1 MIDLL
6 SGLERSL
13 SLASDVSVKLR
24 GHVAQ
29 IETYM
34 EQAAKT
40 AQQGQVF
47 HSVIPQYTH
56 NSTTNVTGGVNESP
70 PPPRHVDTVDLP
82 SDADDIFPGDLD
94 LWNNDFTFEWP
105 SDHQIALQTDLTEN
119 WPFDFGGGMY
129 DFLGQGNVNLQDS
142 SSQGFL
148 NPLGDGA
155 NGPQGFTTIQGQT
168 GSSVTYEG

>member
-29 IETYM
+29 IESYM

-40 AQQGQVF
+40 AQQAQVF
-47 HSVIPQYTH
+47 HSVIPQFTQ
-56 NSTTNVTGGVNESP
+56 NSTATVAAGVPPALDPFDTGDVLSK
-70 PPPRHVDTVDLP
+70 TT
-82 SDADDIFPGDLD
+82 DIFASESD
-94 LWNNDFTFEWP
+94 LWKNDFTFEWP
-105 SDHQIALQTDLTEN
+105 SDHQVALQTDLTEN

-129 DFLGQGNVNLQDS
+129 DFLGQGNVNVQDS
-142 SSQGFL
+142 SDQAYFDSL
-148 NPLGDGA
+148 RDGA
-155 NGPQGFTTIQGQT
+155 GVSQTFPNMPGQR
-168 GSSVTYEG
+168 GNSGTYEG

>member
-29 IETYM
+29 IESYM

-40 AQQGQVF
+40 AQQAQVF
-47 HSVIPQYTH
+47 HSVIPQYTQ
-56 NSTTNVTGGVNESP
+56 NSTTTVGAGVLDNPPALDPFDTGDVPN
-70 PPPRHVDTVDLP
+70 TT
-82 SDADDIFPGDLD
+82 DIFASESD
-94 LWNNDFTFEWP
+94 LWKNDFTFEWP
-105 SDHQIALQTDLTEN
+105 SDHQVALQTDLTEN

-129 DFLGQGNVNLQDS
+129 DFLGQGNDNVQDS
-142 SSQGFL
+142 IDNAYDDSLGAEFGVSQT
-148 NPLGDGA
+148 
-155 NGPQGFTTIQGQT
+155 FTNMPGQRENS
-168 GSSVTYEG
+168 GTYEC